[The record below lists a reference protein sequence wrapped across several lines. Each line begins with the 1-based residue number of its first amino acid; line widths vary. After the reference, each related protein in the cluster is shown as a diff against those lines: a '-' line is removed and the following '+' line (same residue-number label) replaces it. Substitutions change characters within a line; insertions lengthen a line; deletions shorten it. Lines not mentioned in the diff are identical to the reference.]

1 MGVEFCIDK
10 KEMASYAT
18 KIAEKL
24 RQEGLLTHDD
34 LDEDD
39 QVIDDKDLIR
49 PNVIIL
55 EERIR
60 QKVKT
65 EVIVLD
71 SDDDDTVQG
80 GGEGGW
86 PLSQFLE
93 QQKQV
98 RLQLTHIQSFCSQ
111 KCFLLNKGSLFA
123 IQADQCFLPACPVPS
138 ALPPTKKKCLLA
150 TFLVQL
156 NS

>member
-1 MGVEFCIDK
+1 MMFSHPFRTIHMSVGKGKV
-10 KEMASYAT
+10 
-18 KIAEKL
+18 
-24 RQEGLLTHDD
+24 
-34 LDEDD
+34 
-39 QVIDDKDLIR
+39 
-49 PNVIIL
+49 NVNL
-55 EERIR
+55 HP
-60 QKVKT
+60 
-65 EVIVLD
+65 
-71 SDDDDTVQG
+71 SNNDDDDTVQG

-138 ALPPTKKKCLLA
+138 PPPKRNVCLLP
-150 TFLVQL
+150 
-156 NS
+156 SWYS